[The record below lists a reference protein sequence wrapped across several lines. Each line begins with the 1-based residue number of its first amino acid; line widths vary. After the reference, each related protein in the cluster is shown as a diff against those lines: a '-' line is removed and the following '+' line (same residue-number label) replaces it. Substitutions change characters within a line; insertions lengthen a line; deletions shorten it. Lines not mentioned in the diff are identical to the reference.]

1 MGMPNVKVDW
11 TRAPVVVKRFL
22 KREDFK
28 AVDRLTDEILN
39 KHTCFI
45 N

>member
-1 MGMPNVKVDW
+1 MGIPDVEIDLDA
-11 TRAPVVVKRFL
+11 RSVVVKRFL
-22 KREDFK
+22 KKEDFK
-28 AVDRLTDEILN
+28 ALNRLTDEILN